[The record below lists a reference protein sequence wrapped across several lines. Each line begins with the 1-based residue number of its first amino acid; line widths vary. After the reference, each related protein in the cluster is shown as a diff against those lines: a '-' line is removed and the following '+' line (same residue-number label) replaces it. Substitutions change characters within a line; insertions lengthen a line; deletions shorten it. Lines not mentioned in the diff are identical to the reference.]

1 MEEIQDFRALRARF
15 NNKVL
20 TPATSSSQESSSP
33 VSPLKPAFGKGI
45 FPVMENNLPHQRMFP
60 ISPSTSSTGQNRQTP
75 FLGAEPV
82 ASSSS
87 SYSSSIAPR
96 THSLPRAMSYSGFKA
111 TNHSPD
117 FSRVTQTSKQNM
129 MPRNQRPAALKPAL
143 TPPLGSARSPAVTP
157 TSTPVPHRQQQ
168 RQRST
173 GEVTPLRRALPPEK
187 PLPLKPKRP
196 PNVNLEAFK
205 KITHRPGPSANN
217 RCDTGSLS
225 APERKASL
233 PAVSSFP
240 KLSKTPNRLSRLPH
254 QIAAINIDDDQ
265 EMYDDIG
272 SFERND
278 SWNDRDSQG
287 VGRDDNDD
295 DDDDDDDL
303 YESVDVDEK
312 ESNQVSVE
320 KMSKKEV
327 KKYQQQERKEKME
340 QQKREKELRKNFMLQ
355 GEIEVLHTAKVRH
368 DWHGGGKLDLDVRQG
383 ESVEILRVNN
393 NPGGK
398 WLARS
403 LSGNY
408 GYISNTCV
416 DIDCEAVKRKVLQSK
431 QTDVSDL
438 PPPPPDPPQIARMD
452 FNNSDNMSDNDDD
465 YDDVQPVNE
474 DFPPPPPEFSVDPK
488 IEKAFRKKFKYDGPI
503 RVLQR
508 LMVDPKGVIKKSGG
522 KDLPVCQGEVL
533 DAIQFTNSK
542 KVLCRNRWICI
553 QIPSASHGRR
563 NI

>member
-1 MEEIQDFRALRARF
+1 MRIYKWGSVLGFFCFVFISLSKDAACRFVNVCVWRCEWVCTANFLLYNQSSCRLDLTLLCWFQEEIQDFRALRARF

-82 ASSSS
+82 ASSSSS

-217 RCDTGSLS
+217 RCDSECLC
-225 APERKASL
+225 
-233 PAVSSFP
+233 
-240 KLSKTPNRLSRLPH
+240 
-254 QIAAINIDDDQ
+254 
-265 EMYDDIG
+265 
-272 SFERND
+272 
-278 SWNDRDSQG
+278 
-287 VGRDDNDD
+287 
-295 DDDDDDDL
+295 L
-303 YESVDVDEK
+303 Y
-312 ESNQVSVE
+312 
-320 KMSKKEV
+320 
-327 KKYQQQERKEKME
+327 
-340 QQKREKELRKNFMLQ
+340 
-355 GEIEVLHTAKVRH
+355 
-368 DWHGGGKLDLDVRQG
+368 
-383 ESVEILRVNN
+383 
-393 NPGGK
+393 
-398 WLARS
+398 
-403 LSGNY
+403 
-408 GYISNTCV
+408 
-416 DIDCEAVKRKVLQSK
+416 
-431 QTDVSDL
+431 
-438 PPPPPDPPQIARMD
+438 
-452 FNNSDNMSDNDDD
+452 
-465 YDDVQPVNE
+465 VQ
-474 DFPPPPPEFSVDPK
+474 
-488 IEKAFRKKFKYDGPI
+488 
-503 RVLQR
+503 
-508 LMVDPKGVIKKSGG
+508 
-522 KDLPVCQGEVL
+522 
-533 DAIQFTNSK
+533 
-542 KVLCRNRWICI
+542 
-553 QIPSASHGRR
+553 
-563 NI
+563 